1 MSNDKPITL
10 EQLFRYKRP
19 WGQFPHQDAAII
31 EMEEDIEAN
40 GYALAM
46 RRDRPWFLAW
56 SQDGKQPDPI
66 YLAPAQKIIK
76 AFEGCKLAAYKCPA
90 GIWTIGWGATS
101 VNGAPVREGDTI
113 SQALADELLRAEILR
128 IAAELHQIIPSVAKW
143 GGNQQ
148 AALIS
153 WAYNV
158 GLGAVKDSTLRRRIN
173 AGESAQVAIPQ
184 ELPKWDK
191 ANGAPL
197 AGLTRRR
204 AAEVA
209 LFIGAAIPPPPPT
222 WRNVPWYAQLDSA
235 TDQARRMCFS
245 SSCAMLL
252 EAIRPGTLDGLN
264 GDDQY
269 LKRVLQYGDTTD
281 SGAQIR
287 ALASYGVKASFT
299 RMATWELLEKQIK
312 AGVPVPCGYLHR
324 GHVSAPAGGGHWLC
338 VVGITPDAVIVH
350 DPLGEADLVT
360 GGTIDR
366 PARFS
371 SYSRKNF
378 GSRWMVEGPGTG
390 WAVIAHP

>member
-1 MSNDKPITL
+1 MTYASIRSAAEHIARTGKIT
-10 EQLFRYKRP
+10 
-19 WGQFPHQDAAII
+19 PHQLAALTAHD
-31 EMEEDIEAN
+31 ESLTELQRQGFTELWRAA
-40 GYALAM
+40 GSPAA
-46 RRDRPWFLAW
+46 
-56 SQDGKQPDPI
+56 QQPDPI

-76 AFEGCKLAAYKCPA
+76 AFEGCKLTAYKCPA
-90 GIWTIGWGATS
+90 GVWTSGWGATT
-101 VNGAPVREGDTI
+101 VNGAPVREGDKI

-128 IAAELHQIIPSVAKW
+128 VAAELHQIIPAAAKW

-153 WAYNV
+153 WSYNV
-158 GLGAVKDSTLRRRIN
+158 GLGAVKDSTLRKRIN
-173 AGESAQVAIPQ
+173 AGESAQVVIPQ

-191 ANGAPL
+191 ANGAALP
-197 AGLTRRR
+197 GLTRRR

-209 LFIGAAIPPPPPT
+209 LFLGAVISPPQPT
-222 WRNVPWYAQLDSA
+222 WRNVPWYSQLDSS

-252 EAIRPGTLDGLN
+252 EAIRPGTLDGPN

-287 ALASYGVKASFT
+287 ALGSYGVKASFT
-299 RMATWELLEKQIK
+299 RMATWELLEKQLK

-324 GHVSAPAGGGHWLC
+324 GHISVPAGGGHWLC

-360 GGTIDR
+360 GGTTSR

-371 SYSRKNF
+371 RYSRKNF
-378 GSRWMVEGPGTG
+378 GPRWMVEGPGTG

>member
-1 MSNDKPITL
+1 MTYATVRSAAEHIVRSGAIT
-10 EQLFRYKRP
+10 
-19 WGQFPHQDAAII
+19 PHQLAAFS
-31 EMEEDIEAN
+31 
-40 GYALAM
+40 ALDQGLTDLQRQGFTDLWRAEGS
-46 RRDRPWFLAW
+46 PAA
-56 SQDGKQPDPI
+56 KQPDPI

-90 GIWTIGWGATS
+90 GVWTIGWGATI
-101 VNGAPVREGDTI
+101 VNGAAVREGDTI

-128 IAAELHQIIPSVAKW
+128 IAEQLHQIIPAAAKW

-173 AGESAQVAIPQ
+173 AGEGGPAVIPQ

-191 ANGAPL
+191 ANGAAL

-209 LFIGAAIPPPPPT
+209 LFVGAAPSLPKQQAPLA
-222 WRNVPWYAQLDSA
+222 WQNVPWYAQLDSA

-252 EAIRPGTLDGLN
+252 EAIRPGTLHGPN

-287 ALASYGVKASFT
+287 ALASYGVKATFT